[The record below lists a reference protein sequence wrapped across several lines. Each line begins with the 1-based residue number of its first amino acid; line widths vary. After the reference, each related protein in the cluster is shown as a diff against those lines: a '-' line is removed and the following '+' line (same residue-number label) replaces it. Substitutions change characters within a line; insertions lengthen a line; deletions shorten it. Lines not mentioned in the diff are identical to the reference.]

1 MVAGTVKQGKC
12 NRENCP
18 GRNRDDLT
26 DRNRP
31 VRKSYLTHYKFI
43 QCSMQFGTD
52 HYFCNDFS
60 QDDTR
65 NCQDLYHKKY
75 HGKDIDT

>member
-1 MVAGTVKQGKC
+1 
-12 NRENCP
+12 
-18 GRNRDDLT
+18 
-26 DRNRP
+26 
-31 VRKSYLTHYKFI
+31 
-43 QCSMQFGTD
+43 MQFGTD